1 MKYIVSIALLA
12 SAAMAQVGSN
22 SLSASQCDASHL
34 QCCDTVGPTSS
45 NEVTQLLSLLNIP
58 ADGLTGEVGLEC
70 DPILSV
76 TVPHCEAQ
84 PVCCGGTSDDG
95 LVNVDCVPVN
105 LDL

>member
-12 SAAMAQVGSN
+12 SAAMAQVGSP

-70 DPILSV
+70 KLDNAFPFLPRISNV
-76 TVPHCEAQ
+76 
-84 PVCCGGTSDDG
+84 VCSS
-95 LVNVDCVPVN
+95 LMKW
-105 LDL
+105 L

>member
-1 MKYIVSIALLA
+1 MKYIASIALLA
-12 SAAMAQVGSN
+12 SAAMAQVGSS

-70 DPILSV
+70 KWNNDLSIFAGNL
-76 TVPHCEAQ
+76 PKH
-84 PVCCGGTSDDG
+84 PG
-95 LVNVDCVPVN
+95 LMKWF
-105 LDL
+105 